1 MIQDS
6 VRTEAYKNAIFS
18 NQTLFEGKTVLEVGS
33 GTGILAIFCAQ
44 AKASKVYAVEAS
56 KMAEIAR
63 RLVKENHFSEIIE
76 VSTISQLIITIVS
89 ISRLL

>member
-6 VRTEAYKNAIFS
+6 ARTEAYKNAILS
-18 NQTLFEGKTVLEVGS
+18 NRTLFEGKIVLDVGS

-56 KMAEIAR
+56 KMAEIASK
-63 RLVKENHFSEIIE
+63 LVDENHFSKIID
-76 VSTISQLIITIVS
+76 VSTISQLIITILS
-89 ISRLL
+89 IRRVI